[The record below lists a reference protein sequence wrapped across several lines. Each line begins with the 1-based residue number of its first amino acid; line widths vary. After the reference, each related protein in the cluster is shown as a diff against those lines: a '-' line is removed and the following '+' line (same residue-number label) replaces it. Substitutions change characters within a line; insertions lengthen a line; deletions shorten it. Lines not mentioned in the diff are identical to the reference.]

1 MYKIEHWESV
11 SPVLMTRPDV
21 GPEKTYLT
29 RFVSFFFMTVTRSVL
44 STDTLTLAADAER
57 FGTKS

>member
-1 MYKIEHWESV
+1 
-11 SPVLMTRPDV
+11 LMTRPDV

-44 STDTLTLAADAER
+44 STDALTLAADAER
-57 FGTKS
+57 FGTKR